1 MITNHYLQEPSNEMT
16 LKFKIRYSLL
26 KKCLHLIFF
35 LIAANLP
42 GFAQDQYDP
51 KKALDSEALF
61 LKQNE
66 NRKIIGVPGQK
77 YITLDVSPLIGKIRR
92 YRFFTGDK
100 INFRLRNDKSKFK
113 TTLNS
118 ITDSSFTISRYS
130 DGAGT
135 IDYTEIQLKN
145 VRQIKISKR
154 IPFVSEASY
163 YFPMAGVLFIGADLI
178 NKGSD
183 NKRYTTDASTLIVG
197 GALMAA
203 GFLCYKLSFAP
214 YKINQRNKL
223 KVMEAY

>member
-1 MITNHYLQEPSNEMT
+1 MTFQFDIPSSLQRKYLH
-16 LKFKIRYSLL
+16 II
-26 KKCLHLIFF
+26 CF
-35 LIAANLP
+35 LIVVNLQT
-42 GFAQDQYDP
+42 FAQDAYDP
-51 KKALDSEALF
+51 KKALDSETLF

-66 NRKIIGVPGQK
+66 NRKVMGVAGQK
-77 YITLDVSPLIGKIRR
+77 YIVLDVSPLIGKIRR
-92 YRFFTGDK
+92 FRFFPGDK
-100 INFRLRNDKSKFK
+100 IIFRLRNDKSKFT
-113 TTLNS
+113 TTLNN

-135 IDYTEIQLKN
+135 IDYTEIQLKDI
-145 VRQIKISKR
+145 RQIKVSKR

-163 YFPMAGVLFIGADLI
+163 YFPMAGILFIGADLV

-197 GALMAA
+197 GALIAA

-214 YKINQRNKL
+214 YKINHRNKI